1 MLRVAIICEG
11 SSDYPVLRRV
21 AEAVLA
27 PEALT
32 FREIQPD
39 FDALQRK
46 VPGALGPGWQG
57 VRAFLGLPNLRVAA
71 ETSDILVV
79 QVDADIRS
87 TRALASKLSAR
98 EEHASADLLEPLCD
112 HVKSWIG
119 DPLPESVVIVLP
131 RESTETWLVAVHTK
145 KKSVET
151 IADAAAELVS
161 HKVLAADDRGGPV
174 KSRVRYAELAAP
186 LAKLLSDS
194 KKLTET
200 LPELSRFAS
209 KLRVRARAVK
219 KAKG

>member
-71 ETSDILVV
+71 ETSDIRRGRWR
-79 QVDADIRS
+79 QSYRRARS
-87 TRALASKLSAR
+87 TRPRTCSSRSA
-98 EEHASADLLEPLCD
+98 
-112 HVKSWIG
+112 I
-119 DPLPESVVIVLP
+119 
-131 RESTETWLVAVHTK
+131 T
-145 KKSVET
+145 
-151 IADAAAELVS
+151 
-161 HKVLAADDRGGPV
+161 
-174 KSRVRYAELAAP
+174 
-186 LAKLLSDS
+186 
-194 KKLTET
+194 
-200 LPELSRFAS
+200 
-209 KLRVRARAVK
+209 
-219 KAKG
+219 